1 MTSEPMSPRQSLI
14 SPCVRVVEAAQT
26 QERITDEGEAI
37 AELQRLLS
45 IAIERQCLSDVPLGA
60 FLSGG
65 VDSSTIVALMQAQ
78 ASQPVRT
85 FTIGF
90 REDAFDEAA
99 EARKVAAHLG
109 TLHTEL
115 YVDPETARNVIPK
128 LPVMYETVRRLLTD
142 PDAPGIGSRAPARHG
157 RAVGRRRR

>member
-1 MTSEPMSPRQSLI
+1 M
-14 SPCVRVVEAAQT
+14 AAQAK
-26 QERITDEGEAI
+26 RVTDEGEAV

-45 IAIERQCLSDVPLGA
+45 IAIKRQCLSDVPLGA

-65 VDSSTIVALMQAQ
+65 INSSTIVALMQAQ

-109 TLHTEL
+109 TSHTEL
-115 YVDPETARNVIPK
+115 YVDPETAMECHSEAADDV
-128 LPVMYETVRRLLTD
+128 
-142 PDAPGIGSRAPARHG
+142 
-157 RAVGRRRR
+157 